1 VACTGGADEV
11 GGGGFE
17 AGGWTT
23 VDVTEADVGGVVVVG
38 DELGVEAPVWAAFVG
53 VVVPQAA
60 SASAPAA
67 SAAALSQR

>member
-1 VACTGGADEV
+1 MDVTGADGDGDDELV
-11 GGGGFE
+11 
-17 AGGWTT
+17 A
-23 VDVTEADVGGVVVVG
+23 G

-53 VVVPQAA
+53 VVVPHAA